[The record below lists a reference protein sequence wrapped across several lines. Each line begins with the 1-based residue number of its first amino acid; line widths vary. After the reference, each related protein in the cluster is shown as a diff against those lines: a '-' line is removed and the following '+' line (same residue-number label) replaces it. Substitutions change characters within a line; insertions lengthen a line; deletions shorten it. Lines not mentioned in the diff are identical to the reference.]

1 MAQIS
6 AAQAD
11 AMGIPSIP
19 DISNMTTGGGVASH
33 LLAASICN
41 F

>member
-19 DISNMTTGGGVASH
+19 DISNMTTGGGRFTVFPAVF
-33 LLAASICN
+33 CW
-41 F
+41 